1 MHKDLPINPYQKNIL
16 HLDKPIKINYISQG
30 TITVNNKNEY
40 EYKNALSESSLIGI
54 RHMCGFDIL
63 QGKESISILKRNL
76 IGSHYYSK
84 DMTITY
90 TTSLFRK
97 KKPRSFIVKIG
108 HLYLVNKEPLYNA
121 ENMSYSLNFNGRVTV
136 PSVKNFQL
144 IHPTDK
150 TYIIL
155 TFGKVGDNTYVM
167 DYKYP
172 LSAVKAFSICLAALD
187 NKYFCD

>member
-54 RHMCGFDIL
+54 RRMCGFDIL